1 MKRTFDIIVLI
12 LATPFFLPIIVLL
25 ALVVKMASSGPVFFR
40 QVRIG
45 RNRSPFTILKFRT
58 MVVNAEFQGPLVTSK
73 GDARITPIGRVLRRT
88 KLDELPTLWN
98 VFVGEMSLVGP
109 RPEAI
114 KYVEKYLPEYMRVFN
129 VRPGITD
136 LATLQFRDE
145 ESVLEQAIDREK
157 AYFEVV
163 LPIKIGLAL
172 DYVERQSLLLDL
184 SILFRTVWGIT
195 LGRLF
200 ARPDNSLARAAI
212 ARIIKFKL

>member
-1 MKRTFDIIVLI
+1 
-12 LATPFFLPIIVLL
+12 
-25 ALVVKMASSGPVFFR
+25 
-40 QVRIG
+40 
-45 RNRSPFTILKFRT
+45 
-58 MVVNAEFQGPLVTSK
+58 
-73 GDARITPIGRVLRRT
+73 
-88 KLDELPTLWN
+88 
-98 VFVGEMSLVGP
+98 
-109 RPEAI
+109 
-114 KYVEKYLPEYMRVFN
+114 MRVFN